1 MEITL
6 NSPKPERT
14 VQLELNQPQAEV
26 NLVRAN
32 SRWLLW
38 GRGTGKTVGGI
49 APFMVEVMD
58 AMPGH
63 LGGIFG
69 KTFVHIETNILP
81 KILLGL
87 TELGYTQDV
96 DYVVG
101 RKPPEEFD
109 KCLYPIKKYDKTI
122 AWKNGTTFQEV
133 GLHEKGASNAF
144 DFQSGIFDEVKY
156 QDPQQLEDE
165 VYPTFRGF
173 ANLWGHLPQYLAK
186 IYCTDKMGDFLQV
199 KWILDMRKKMDSKK
213 VATIFTIEKKLIE
226 LNSVLDDANSFQ
238 RNLITKRITALHHR
252 ANQLRKGLVHVSEAS
267 ALDNIEN
274 LGIEWLADKKNR
286 MKKYVFN
293 VAILNKDPEQSQHG
307 FYHGLSDAC
316 FYQPLYNNADLDP
329 EFPLVIAMDYQHSV
343 APLCVCQVSNRI
355 NNRQQ
360 LNFINEFY
368 TLYPHG
374 IVEAVN
380 LFCAYYQHIHNK
392 RVHYIFDQ
400 TAIGKRPGAEPLY
413 KIVINTLKANKWNVT
428 ENYMGDTPDH
438 FDKYNHINDALI
450 GDKAMPVQFN
460 ADKIIK
466 TKISMQGAS
475 TKMTGGKTHKDKE
488 YENAGKYPNIDQSE
502 TTHFSDVVDQIIWA
516 VQEMKLIN
524 FKSFTSGIPL
534 R

>member
-1 MEITL
+1 
-6 NSPKPERT
+6 
-14 VQLELNQPQAEV
+14 LELNQPQAEV

-69 KTFVHIETNILP
+69 KSFEHIETNIIP

-87 TELGYTQDV
+87 TELGYTQDI

-122 AWKNGTTFQEV
+122 VWKNGTTFQEV
-133 GLHEKGASNAF
+133 GLHQKGTANAF

-199 KWILDMRKKMDSKK
+199 KWIRDKRKDMDSKK

-238 RNLITKRITALHHR
+238 RNLINKRITALHHR

-274 LGIEWLADKKNR
+274 LGIEWLADKKKR
-286 MKKYVFN
+286 MKKFR
-293 VAILNKDPEQSQHG
+293 
-307 FYHGLSDAC
+307 LSMI
-316 FYQPLYNNADLDP
+316 PLL
-329 EFPLVIAMDYQHSV
+329 
-343 APLCVCQVSNRI
+343 
-355 NNRQQ
+355 
-360 LNFINEFY
+360 
-368 TLYPHG
+368 
-374 IVEAVN
+374 
-380 LFCAYYQHIHNK
+380 
-392 RVHYIFDQ
+392 RV
-400 TAIGKRPGAEPLY
+400 
-413 KIVINTLKANKWNVT
+413 
-428 ENYMGDTPDH
+428 
-438 FDKYNHINDALI
+438 
-450 GDKAMPVQFN
+450 
-460 ADKIIK
+460 IIK
-466 TKISMQGAS
+466 FIMRFKVS
-475 TKMTGGKTHKDKE
+475 KK
-488 YENAGKYPNIDQSE
+488 
-502 TTHFSDVVDQIIWA
+502 
-516 VQEMKLIN
+516 KLIN
-524 FKSFTSGIPL
+524 LQMTLMPMI
-534 R
+534 